1 VDQVTEEKDLGVIIN
16 NQMKFHQ
23 HTSIA
28 ASKAIRMIGVIRKT
42 FTSMSIDTF
51 LRLYTTLVHPHLE
64 YGNVIWGPF
73 YTLDQIKIEN
83 VQRMATRMV
92 VSIKHLSYEQRLQ
105 RLGLPTLRYRRQR
118 GDMICVYSLF
128 NNIYDLDCFQF
139 FTMAGSVSTRGHPF
153 KPFKPQLLR
162 DVRSHAFSQRV
173 ING

>member
-1 VDQVTEEKDLGVIIN
+1 
-16 NQMKFHQ
+16 M
-23 HTSIA
+23 
-28 ASKAIRMIGVIRKT
+28 
-42 FTSMSIDTF
+42 
-51 LRLYTTLVHPHLE
+51 
-64 YGNVIWGPF
+64 IWGLF

-92 VSIKHLSYEQRLQ
+92 VSIKHLSYKQRLQ